1 MYAECEQNDLAQN
14 GALFNF
20 DKSSNKIPHISF
32 EFSEFINKS
41 LAERAKS
48 ARLNNFLKKYL
59 FEKILS

>member
-48 ARLNNFLKKYL
+48 ARLNNFLKK
-59 FEKILS
+59 